1 MRQAARV
8 LATALCLSLIASLPA
23 RAVGLLRDP
32 DIEHALNTIAAPILN
47 AAGLGA
53 NRVKVLVVNESSLN
67 AFVVDAEHIFIHA
80 GLLSRLENASQLQ
93 SVIAHEAAH
102 IANGHMARRL
112 TNMRTARTAAGIGL
126 ALAAA
131 AAAGGE
137 GRAATGLALGTQSS
151 AQRVLFAHTRAE
163 EASADQAGV
172 RYMVSAGINP
182 VGAVE
187 VVDIFRG
194 QEALSVSRQDP
205 YTRTHPLT
213 QDRFRALQG
222 FAAAYGDRAWPDA
235 TTANYW
241 FARAQGKLTAFTR
254 APSWTLRR
262 AKSSV
267 TADIRLMREA
277 VAYHR
282 QPNARKAIATI
293 DKLASARPQD
303 PFVHELRGQILL
315 ESRNFS
321 PATNAYGRA
330 VKLAPNDPLILGG
343 YGRSLLALDTADSNK
358 RALAALEKARRIDR
372 YSAGVLRDLG
382 MAYARAGQNGMA
394 SLVTA
399 ERYALRG
406 RLNDA
411 ALHAKRAEG
420 LLPRGSAPWQRAQ
433 DVLTAAKAAPK

>member
-1 MRQAARV
+1 MRLAARV
-8 LATALCLSLIASLPA
+8 LAAALCLSVIGTLPA
-23 RAVGLLRDP
+23 KAVGLLRDP
-32 DIEHALNTIAAPILN
+32 DIEHALNTIASPILN

-53 NRVKVLVVNESSLN
+53 RVKVLVVNDQSLN
-67 AFVVDAEHIFIHA
+67 AFVVDTDHIFIHA
-80 GLLSRLENASQLQ
+80 GLLARLENARQLQ

-102 IANGHMARRL
+102 ISNGHIARRM
-112 TNMRTARTAAGIGL
+112 TNARTARTSAGLGL

-131 AAAGGE
+131 AAASGAGG
-137 GRAATGLALGTQSS
+137 AAAGIAIGTQSS

-172 RYMVSAGINP
+172 RYMVNAGINP
-182 VGAVE
+182 DGAVE
-187 VVDIFRG
+187 VIDIFRG

-205 YTRTHPLT
+205 YTRTHPLS

-222 FAAAYGDRAWPDA
+222 FAAAYGGQAWPDSGA
-235 TTANYW
+235 ADYW

-262 AKSSV
+262 AKSSA
-267 TADIRLMREA
+267 TDDIRLMREA

-282 QPNARKAIATI
+282 QPDVKKAVATI
-293 DKLASARPQD
+293 DKLASARPKD
-303 PFVHELRGQILL
+303 PYVQELRAQILL
-315 ESRNFS
+315 ESRNF
-321 PATNAYGRA
+321 PAAANAYGVA
-330 VKLAPNDPLILGG
+330 VSLSPKDPLILGG
-343 YGRSLLALDTADSNK
+343 YGRALLALDTADGNK
-358 RALAALEKARRIDR
+358 RALAALEKARSLDP
-372 YSAGVLRDLG
+372 YSSGVLRDLG
-382 MAYARAGQNGMA
+382 MAYAKAGQNGMA

-399 ERYALRG
+399 ERYALTG
-406 RLNDA
+406 RLKDA